1 MSNREYKSDVFS
13 MLMEYPEYAL
23 DVYKALGG
31 RSDAKPSMV
40 EIKTLEKGISLS
52 VRNDAAFIIDTE
64 LSLYEHQSTYN
75 PNMPLRSLIYLAEIL
90 KPMVKNKDLY
100 SKRLI
105 KIPKPKFVVFYNGE
119 DNRPEKEIQ
128 KLSTAY
134 SHADDSKD
142 SIELTCTVYNI
153 NPDKNNDLK
162 KLSYVLDGYM
172 TLVNKVRELKSADKD
187 YDRENEDVVKEAVEY
202 CIDNHIL
209 EEFFRERGSEV
220 IKNMTIDMTFE
231 TRQKLFTKEAFED
244 GKTEGIEEGKALGKT
259 EGKEEGK
266 AMLLKA
272 MLKDGTITIEKAAE
286 YAEMPVDEF
295 KRLIEE

>member
-31 RSDAKPSMV
+31 RSDAEPSMV

-52 VRNDAAFIIDTE
+52 IRNDAAFIIDTD
-64 LSLYEHQSTYN
+64 LCLYEHQSTYN

-100 SKRLI
+100 SKKLI

-119 DNRPEKEIQ
+119 VNRPETEIQ
-128 KLSTAY
+128 KLSAAY
-134 SHADDSKD
+134 SHAGDSKD

-153 NPDKNNDLK
+153 NPDKNNELK
-162 KLSYVLDGYM
+162 KSSYVLDGYM

-209 EEFFRERGSEV
+209 EKFFRERGSEV
-220 IKNMTIDMTFE
+220 VKNMTIDMTFE

-244 GKTEGIEEGKALGKT
+244 GKAEGKA
-259 EGKEEGK
+259 EGK

-272 MLKDGTITIEKAAE
+272 QIKDGLITIEKAAE
-286 YAEMPVDEF
+286 YADMPVDEF
-295 KRLIEE
+295 KRLIEEKVEEE

>member
-100 SKRLI
+100 SKKLI

-119 DNRPEKEIQ
+119 DDRPEKEIQ

-134 SHADDSKD
+134 SHAGDSKD

-220 IKNMTIDMTFE
+220 VKNMTIDMTFE
-231 TRQKLFTKEAFED
+231 TRQKLFTKEAYED
-244 GKTEGIEEGKALGKT
+244 GKAEGKEEGKA
-259 EGKEEGK
+259 EGK

-286 YAEMPVDEF
+286 YADMSVDEL
-295 KRLIEE
+295 KKVIED

>member
-100 SKRLI
+100 SKKLI

-119 DNRPEKEIQ
+119 DDRPEKEIQ

-134 SHADDSKD
+134 SHAGDSKD

-220 IKNMTIDMTFE
+220 VKNMTIDMTFE
-231 TRQKLFTKEAFED
+231 TRQKLFTKEAYED
-244 GKTEGIEEGKALGKT
+244 GKA
-259 EGKEEGK
+259 EGK

-272 MLKDGTITIEKAAE
+272 QIKDGLITIEKAAE
-286 YAEMPVDEF
+286 YADMPVDEF
-295 KRLIEE
+295 KRLIEEKVEE

>member
-100 SKRLI
+100 SKKLI

-119 DNRPEKEIQ
+119 DDRPEKEIQ

-134 SHADDSKD
+134 SHAGDSKD

-220 IKNMTIDMTFE
+220 VKNMTIDMTFE
-231 TRQKLFTKEAFED
+231 TRQKLFTKEAYED
-244 GKTEGIEEGKALGKT
+244 GIA

-286 YAEMPVDEF
+286 YADMSVDEL
-295 KRLIEE
+295 KKVIED

>member
-134 SHADDSKD
+134 SHAGDSKD
-142 SIELTCTVYNI
+142 SIELTCIVYNI

-187 YDRENEDVVKEAVEY
+187 YDRENEDVVREAVEY

-220 IKNMTIDMTFE
+220 VKNMTIDMTFE
-231 TRQKLFTKEAFED
+231 TRQKLFTKEAYED
-244 GKTEGIEEGKALGKT
+244 GKA
-259 EGKEEGK
+259 EGK

-272 MLKDGTITIEKAAE
+272 QINDGLITIEKAAE
-286 YAEMPVDEF
+286 YAEMPVDEL

>member
-31 RSDAKPSMV
+31 RSDAEPSMV

-52 VRNDAAFIIDTE
+52 IRNDAAFIIDTD
-64 LSLYEHQSTYN
+64 LCLYEHQSTYN

-100 SKRLI
+100 SKKLI

-119 DNRPEKEIQ
+119 DDRPEKEIQ

-134 SHADDSKD
+134 SHAGDSKD
-142 SIELTCTVYNI
+142 SIELTCIVYNI

-244 GKTEGIEEGKALGKT
+244 GKAEGIEEGKALGKAEGKEEGIA

-266 AMLLKA
+266 A
-272 MLKDGTITIEKAAE
+272 
-286 YAEMPVDEF
+286 
-295 KRLIEE
+295 